1 MHNSKHQPPHYTPYS
16 KHPHHHNHNHN
27 HNSHTHTKTNH
38 KNNKNNKPTH
48 NRCWDWLLTGGNAH
62 YARNRAAFKTYRRAP
77 CKISHKRVLGIGT
90 VELTVQRSPNDPRPH
105 KLVLHDVL
113 HMPGARCNGLSV
125 DKYREEHPGEDL
137 REVMT
142 DEGQEMLQAVGG
154 DEEEAALWFA
164 DEYCGCLKV
173 VVWGDPQGESFLRGP
188 EDGRLYGVSV
198 IAGEKEMEV
207 LRERM
212 AVRGY

>member
-1 MHNSKHQPPHYTPYS
+1 MHSSTKQQSPHYTPYS
-16 KHPHHHNHNHN
+16 KHPHHHHH
-27 HNSHTHTKTNH
+27 HH
-38 KNNKNNKPTH
+38 NNKPTNNNKKPTY

-62 YARNRAAFKTYRRAP
+62 YARNRATFSTYRRAP

-90 VELTVQRSPNDPRPH
+90 VELTVQRSPSDPRPH

-142 DEGQEMLQAVGG
+142 DGGQEMLQAVGG
-154 DEEEAALWFA
+154 EKEEALWFA

-173 VVWGDPQGESFLRGP
+173 VVWGNPQGESFLRGP

-207 LRERM
+207 LRERV